1 MVSVRLD
8 SGVILHSNNDSVI
21 QQYLKYGAVEIAEKE
36 VVKPKKVVEDAPKK
50 TTKSRKVD

>member
-1 MVSVRLD
+1 MASVRLD

-36 VVKPKKVVEDAPKK
+36 VVKSKKVVEDAPKK
-50 TTKSRKVD
+50 TVKSRKVD